1 MGIGFVLLFWGVIGL
16 AVAIVGAFFARR
28 IAATLIRPC
37 KDNSAECA
45 RRRAI
50 RLATILP
57 IACLLWAAAIFLFQG
72 FVNTAFLHRDIGLGD
87 SFYCPLP
94 NGYSIFMIGVSD
106 RGTVYNPK
114 TQLLTDSI
122 SDRRGA
128 ISGVRKLQVAGSVLL
143 GGFDSNYAEHFW
155 QHNRRLDQYFLL
167 DTRTGFRTDFLTEG
181 ALREAAS
188 VRGID
193 LRLEPIF
200 SVYRKYRVTGFD
212 IFAVCLLWLPPI
224 IAFLFLIRSIARL
237 RRAQG
242 FPGPTGHEAAR
253 A

>member
-1 MGIGFVLLFWGVIGL
+1 MLFVLLFWGLIGL
-16 AVAIVGAFFARR
+16 ILAIAGAFFARK
-28 IAATLIRPC
+28 ITATLVRPC
-37 KDNSAECA
+37 KDTPIECA
-45 RRRAI
+45 RLRAI
-50 RLATILP
+50 RWATILP
-57 IACLLWAAAIFLFQG
+57 LACLLWAAAIFLFQG

-128 ISGVRKLQVAGSVLL
+128 ISGVRKLQVAGPVLL
-143 GGFDSNYAEHFW
+143 GGFDSEYAKHFW
-155 QHNRRLDQYFLL
+155 QHNRPLDRYFLL
-167 DTRTGFRTDFLTEG
+167 DTHTGSRTDFLTES
-181 ALREAAS
+181 ALRKAAS
-188 VRGID
+188 NRGID

-224 IAFLFLIRSIARL
+224 VAFLFLVRSIARL

-242 FPGPTGHEAAR
+242 SPGPTGRETAR